1 MEETWTARVV
11 DRMKTYMGH
20 ISFSF
25 EIETELTEQEAWER
39 VVGLIS
45 RDEGIYTDFHDG
57 EIWEEKDEMAK

>member
-1 MEETWTARVV
+1 
-11 DRMKTYMGH
+11 MKTYMGH